1 MELKFYRNDVTVPMY
16 IMEELRMRRGLDEDD
31 MSEDADILAM
41 SGAEFL
47 NEWLAWEGIYGY
59 TGQIIEMIQMA
70 FGVDL
75 ESWPF
80 DTTVNREIDD

>member
-47 NEWLAWEGIYGY
+47 NEWLGWQGIYGY
-59 TGQIIEMIQMA
+59 TNQIIEIIQIA

-75 ESWPF
+75 DAWPF
-80 DTTVNREIDD
+80 ATTVNREIGD